1 MNCSL
6 ILLEKSIGYARE
18 SMAVQT
24 EKTVRVDF
32 KIVAGGVMAYVK
44 GMPKLRAV
52 GATQEEAMVKVA
64 KLIAAHYEARVGSM
78 QFVLENDPGRI
89 PNARLR
95 ALAKK
100 HKPAASWYKED
111 KAVM

>member
-1 MNCSL
+1 
-6 ILLEKSIGYARE
+6 
-18 SMAVQT
+18 MAVQT

-32 KIVAGGVMAYVK
+32 KVVAGGVMAFVK

-52 GATQEEAMVKVA
+52 GSTQEQAMVKMN
-64 KLIAAHYEARVGSM
+64 KLIETHYEAKVGSM
-78 QFVLENDPGRI
+78 QFVQFVLEDDPGRI
-89 PNARLR
+89 SNARLR